1 MANKAVLS
9 GIIAPVITPFT
20 KEETLDETIFRR
32 EVKYLLN
39 TGIHGISPGGSTG
52 EGELVRDKDLLRMIE
67 IIQEENSKK
76 IPVVA
81 GVIRN
86 STQETLDTAL
96 AAKKAGATALMVQPI
111 RYLGGADAEGNYQF
125 YAQISEAVGLPLIIY
140 NAVLQSEVKPDEFV
154 KLLEIENVVAIKQCQ
169 GNYGLQGF
177 LEMVLA
183 CGEKGQVLSA
193 IDEMLY
199 TTFDLGAGGALA
211 TVLTVFPELAVEIW
225 DAVQVGNSGH
235 AKALQAKLY
244 PTWTKIHGLRFQ
256 RRVKET
262 LRQLGRPVGIAA
274 SPRGAASPAE
284 KETIR
289 KALQLL
295 KE

>member
-1 MANKAVLS
+1 MTNKSVIK
-9 GIIAPVITPFT
+9 GIISPIITPFT
-20 KEETLDETIFRR
+20 TDETLDETIFRR
-32 EVKYLLN
+32 EAKYLLN

-52 EGELVRDKDLLRMIE
+52 EGELVDDKDLVRMIE
-67 IIQEENSKK
+67 IVQEENTQK

-86 STQETLDTAL
+86 STRESIDTAL

-111 RYLGGADAEGNYQF
+111 RYLGGADADGTYQF
-125 YAQISEAVGLPLIIY
+125 YDRVSDAVGLPIIVY
-140 NAVLQSEVKPDEFV
+140 NAVVQSEVKPDEFV
-154 KLLEIENVVAIKQCQ
+154 KLLEIENVVGIKQCSI
-169 GNYGLQGF
+169 NYGLQGF

-183 CGEKGQVLSA
+183 CDGKGVVLSA

-199 TTFDLGAGGALA
+199 TTFNLGGGGALA

-225 DAVQVGNSGH
+225 DAVQAGNH
-235 AKALQAKLY
+235 ERAKALQAKLY

-262 LRQLGRPVGIAA
+262 LRQLGRPVGIPA
-274 SPRGAASPAE
+274 SPRGEASLEE

-295 KE
+295 NN

>member
-1 MANKAVLS
+1 MANKPVLS

-20 KEETLDETIFRR
+20 KEETLDEKILRR

-52 EGELVRDKDLLRMIE
+52 EGELVSDAELVRMIE
-67 IIQEENSKK
+67 IIQEENTKK

-86 STQETLDTAL
+86 STRETLQTAL
-96 AAKKAGATALMVQPI
+96 AVKKAGATVLMVQPI
-111 RYLGGADAEGNYQF
+111 RYLGGTDIEGNYQF
-125 YAQISEAVGLPLIIY
+125 YDRISETIGLPIIIY
-140 NAVLQSEVKPDEFV
+140 NAVMLSEIIPNELA
-154 KLLEIENVVAIKQCQ
+154 KLLEIENVVGIKQCPA
-169 GNYGLQGF
+169 NYGLQGF
-177 LEMVLA
+177 LDMVLT
-183 CGEKGQVLSA
+183 CGKKGIILSA

-199 TTFDLGAGGALA
+199 TTFDLGAAGALA
-211 TVLTVFPELAVEIW
+211 TILTVFPEIVVEMW
-225 DAVQVGNSGH
+225 DAFQAGNSER
-235 AKALQAKLY
+235 AKALQAKLF
-244 PTWTKIHGLRFQ
+244 PVWTKIQGWRFQ
-256 RRVKET
+256 RRIKET

-274 SPRGAASPAE
+274 NPRGEASPAE

-295 KE
+295 K